1 MFDEIY
7 IFGTVRQI
15 MLISINKIKKQG
27 LFIIFGVSRVRSV
40 NRVISQVSDQH
51 IHIV

>member
-1 MFDEIY
+1 MFEEIY
-7 IFGTVRQI
+7 IFGIVRQI
-15 MLISINKIKKQG
+15 MLIISNKIKKPNTYP
-27 LFIIFGVSRVRSV
+27 FGVSIVRSV